1 MKERVEIKVN
11 YDDVRV
17 TVNVDKKRYVD
28 VVADAIATWLQED
41 VNLYDEEV
49 REELTERYECG
60 EFLTYVSN
68 FIESWVDDEFMEEAR
83 TEFKAQMQDEELE
96 NSCWGEI

>member
-17 TVNVDKKRYVD
+17 TVDVDKKRYINC
-28 VVADAIATWLQED
+28 VAESVSIYLKED
-41 VNLYDEEV
+41 VKLYDEDIK
-49 REELTERYECG
+49 EELVERYECG
-60 EFLTYVSN
+60 ELSRKLTN
-68 FIESWVDDEFMEEAR
+68 LIEIYLNEEFYKEAKEEWERDDSG
-83 TEFKAQMQDEELE
+83 ELE